1 MQGSTVTDKRAVKAK
16 SHKQTVNIKRLF
28 KHLEPYI
35 YLLPAFLIFF
45 LFVYYPFF
53 KTIVTSFQLTN
64 IAGKAVEF
72 VGLKNYKELFLS
84 PEFHNSLLVTVTFV
98 VLMCVPAIL
107 GGLGLALLAQQ
118 KLKGIGAI
126 RMMYAMPMAVST
138 SCAAVIWTMMYHPS
152 IGVVNYI
159 LGKEIPCHLTLL
171 LR

>member
-64 IAGKAVEF
+64 IAGKAVGF

-98 VLMCVPAIL
+98 VLMCVPA
-107 GGLGLALLAQQ
+107 
-118 KLKGIGAI
+118 
-126 RMMYAMPMAVST
+126 M
-138 SCAAVIWTMMYHPS
+138 IWTMMYHPS